1 MCKATFFKSFINRLS
16 FYFDMAQDKVQLP
29 SGMGGL
35 VRYYDEY
42 KSKLEFK
49 PGTIILFIVLTILI
63 EILLHI
69 YGRNWFG

>member
-1 MCKATFFKSFINRLS
+1 
-16 FYFDMAQDKVQLP
+16 MAQDKVQLP

-49 PGTIILFIVLTILI
+49 PGTIILFIILTILV

-69 YGRNWFG
+69 YGRSWFG

>member
-1 MCKATFFKSFINRLS
+1 
-16 FYFDMAQDKVQLP
+16 MAQDKIQLP

-42 KSKLEFK
+42 KSKIAFK
-49 PGTIILFIVLTILI
+49 PGTIILFIILVILI

-69 YGRNWFG
+69 YGQGWFG

>member
-29 SGMGGL
+29 SVMGGL

-42 KSKLEFK
+42 KSILEFK

>member
-1 MCKATFFKSFINRLS
+1 
-16 FYFDMAQDKVQLP
+16 MAQEKIQMP

-49 PGTIILFIVLTILI
+49 PGTVVLFIILIILI
-63 EILLHI
+63 EVLLHI
-69 YGRNWFG
+69 YGQAWFG